1 MKQPVLGPF
10 GASKGDKHMLGAL
23 QQIDVPMKTFRNN
36 DAVDY
41 VIVGVGSAGGVLLQ
55 RLARAGFNV
64 VGLEAGPFWDTEK
77 DWFSDE
83 TAAHT
88 LYWEDPRVSGGTDPL
103 AFGAN
108 NSGKGVG
115 GGSVHWA
122 AFAPRF
128 HPSDFEV
135 YTRDGVGADWPISY
149 WDLLPYYAQLE
160 REMPVAGPAYYPW
173 GHPHGYT
180 YGPHPMGGA
189 GNTLIKG
196 CTALGI
202 PVSIGGPVA
211 ILAGSFVDR
220 PHCIYRGFC
229 IQGCKV
235 GAKAST
241 LITHVPDAIASG
253 AEIRDYSMASR
264 VELGGNGRVSGVHY
278 FDRDGESHFQRAKAV
293 IVAGYAIETPR
304 LLLNSACRGFDDG
317 LANSS
322 GALGRYLMA
331 QAGNVVLGRFDEPV
345 RVYKAPPAHALTEEF
360 YETDPRNNFARG
372 FAIQTVGPLPVAFAK
387 QILAAKKAWGWGLRR
402 EMMDYNHWATLGLLG
417 EILPWPDNRVTLADD
432 TDQFGL
438 RVAHISFNL
447 HDNDKKLIKAAKEKT
462 MDVMRA
468 AGATEVVQEARYAH
482 LVGAARMGADP
493 ASSVVDRFGRTHDV
507 ANLFICDGSILP
519 TQGSANPGLTI
530 QALAARTADYL
541 VSQGD
546 RIFSSDQRDM
556 TEPSIRRELAPP
568 ATWGKGVPRFAN

>member
-1 MKQPVLGPF
+1 
-10 GASKGDKHMLGAL
+10 MLGAM
-23 QQIDVPMKTFRNN
+23 QHIDVPMKSFRK
-36 DAVDY
+36 DDPVDY
-41 VIVGVGSAGGVLLQ
+41 LIVGIGSAGGVLLQ

-108 NSGKGVG
+108 NCGKGVG

-122 AFAPRF
+122 AFTPRF

-135 YTRDGVGADWPISY
+135 YTRDGLGADWPISY
-149 WDLLPYYAQLE
+149 WDLLPYYEQLE

-211 ILAGSFVDR
+211 ILSGSFADR

-241 LITHVPDAIASG
+241 LITHVPDALASG
-253 AEIRDYSMASR
+253 AEVRDYSMASR
-264 VELGGNGRVSGVHY
+264 VELGRNGRVSGVHY

-322 GALGRYLMA
+322 GTLGRYLMA

-438 RVAHISFNL
+438 RVAHISFSL

-482 LVGAARMGADP
+482 LVGAARMGDDP

-546 RIFSSDQRDM
+546 RIFSSDEREM
-556 TEPSIRRELAPP
+556 TEPAIRRELAPP